1 MDVNIGKWNQPYIV
15 AWNRR
20 EGKRLSS

>member
-15 AWNRR
+15 AWTKRK
-20 EGKRLSS
+20 GKRLSF